1 MRGVEQTKIY
11 SIKITPMMRI
21 GGNRTEEESEK
32 NERKSDCEWEREKEA
47 IVQLC

>member
-32 NERKSDCEWEREKEA
+32 WEREKEA